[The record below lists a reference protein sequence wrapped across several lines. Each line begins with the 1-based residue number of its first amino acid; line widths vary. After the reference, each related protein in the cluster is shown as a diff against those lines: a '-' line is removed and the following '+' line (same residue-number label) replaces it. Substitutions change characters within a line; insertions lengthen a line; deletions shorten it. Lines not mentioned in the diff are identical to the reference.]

1 MLARV
6 YKKFSSVGIISGV
19 WTVTASLGSK
29 VQTLALLAIITRL
42 HGLPGAGLTIS
53 IVSAGLLV
61 ATLVD
66 MGLSTQV
73 LRLAAQ
79 GSMAKKTSVLSPVV
93 LRLAVLI
100 PLGVGG
106 ALAVLSATGSL
117 GDFGLW
123 SASIVIYSVG
133 YYAALVMTQLAY
145 GAGRFKSTA
154 ALNGALRAGSV
165 LGMMILANI
174 GAGPFWFVF
183 FLGTVELVI
192 AAVQYF
198 LVFLPI
204 SDLGDASHLLRPR
217 HTWKYGLGG
226 IANTMMNRSDT
237 VAVSLVTTAAALG
250 TYGLAS
256 QVENAL
262 TTGAL
267 IPAGALVAFTAR
279 ASSDSERRSI
289 GSWTSMAVFCSYGV
303 LAIPAL
309 MFTRDLIRLGFGA
322 EIADVMPFQ
331 ICIVAGLFS
340 CLGGVAM
347 QQLTGQG
354 SQSAVAIIWTGCAI
368 FAVSLLMI
376 GGWLWGALG
385 AAIAALLRD
394 IAFFSASWLVLRFS
408 AKKNVKKAALQLG
421 RKRITTL

>member
-1 MLARV
+1 MLTRV
-6 YKKFSSVGIISGV
+6 YRKFSSVGIISGV

-53 IVSAGLLV
+53 VVAAGLLI

-79 GSMAKKTSVLSPVV
+79 ASMGHRSSVLVPVA
-93 LRLAVLI
+93 LRLAVLV
-100 PLGVGG
+100 PLGAGG
-106 ALAVLSATGSL
+106 AFVVLNATDSL
-117 GDFGLW
+117 SEFGFW
-123 SASIVIYSVG
+123 SAATIIYSVG

-154 ALNGALRAGSV
+154 ALNGAMRAGSV
-165 LGMMILANI
+165 LGMLVLANI
-174 GAGPFWFVF
+174 DAGPFWFIF
-183 FLGTVELVI
+183 FLGAIELGI
-192 AAVQYF
+192 AAIQYF
-198 LVFLPI
+198 LVSLPAPTA
-204 SDLGDASHLLRPR
+204 DNATHLLRPR
-217 HTWKYGLGG
+217 YTWKYGLGG
-226 IANTMMNRSDT
+226 IANTAMNRSDT

-279 ASSDSERRSI
+279 AASDSERRSI
-289 GSWTSMAVFCSYGV
+289 GAWTSIAVFCSYGV
-303 LAIPAL
+303 LALPAL
-309 MFTRDLIRLGFGA
+309 IFTKELIKLGFGT
-322 EIADVMPFQ
+322 EIMDVLPFQ
-331 ICIVAGLFS
+331 ICIVAGVFS

-354 SQSAVAIIWTGCAI
+354 NQSAVAVIWTCCAV
-368 FAVSLLMI
+368 FAVSVLML
-376 GGWLWGALG
+376 GGWMWGATG

-394 IAFFSASWLVLRFS
+394 VAFFSASWLVLLFS
-408 AKKNVKKAALQLG
+408 NKKIAEKKELQLKN
-421 RKRITTL
+421 RRIRTL